1 MYSRKTTDWTVLE
14 RMRKALEE
22 HEFMIETLKQIYGLE
37 TFAQVEKKLLELRV
51 NCDHLS
57 CPGSLLFEHTQP
69 KQDAIQR
76 SWDSSIKGLQDAGFT
91 EKNLEYHLSKMR
103 RFDNIKEIE
112 RYVHDT
118 IAKLSRSNFSSSK
131 SFV

>member
-51 NCDHLS
+51 NHDHLS